1 MRRRDF
7 LAALSSA
14 ATAWPFT
21 VRAQQPATPVVGFL
35 DTGSSKGDPEL
46 MPAFF
51 RGLAENGIVEGRNV
65 AIEYRRSEG
74 DESVLTTM
82 AEDLVRRNVAVM
94 TTVGGAPA
102 TLAAKAAT
110 SSIPIAFL
118 VAVDPVALGIV
129 ASLNHPGGN
138 LTGVTTLN
146 VEVAPKRLEVLH
158 ELLPRAKTFA
168 LLVNPINV
176 TNTLTT
182 VRDLQ
187 AAAQKSGLV
196 LRVLHASSDDEI
208 DRAFAALN
216 ADRSDGLVI
225 GTDGFLISRSEQLAS
240 LALRFRIPSIFQ
252 YRAFS
257 VAGDL
262 MSYGS
267 NFADTYYQL
276 GLYTGRLLKGEK
288 PADLP
293 VQQSTKV
300 ELIIN
305 LKTAKALGVS
315 VPLSLLGRADE
326 VIE

>member
-1 MRRRDF
+1 MRRRTF
-7 LAALSSA
+7 IEGIAVLATTWPL
-14 ATAWPFT
+14 TAH
-21 VRAQQPATPVVGFL
+21 AQQPAMPVIGFL
-35 DTGSSKGDPEL
+35 GAGSPSKKDPER
-46 MPAFF
+46 MSFF
-51 RGLAENGIVEGRNV
+51 CGLAENGWVEGRNV
-65 AIEYRRSEG
+65 TIEYRHSEG
-74 DESVLTTM
+74 DESVLPAM

-94 TTVGGAPA
+94 TTVGEA

-110 SSIPIAFL
+110 PSIPIAFL
-118 VAVDPVALGIV
+118 VAVDPVSLGIV

-146 VEVAPKRLEVLH
+146 IEVAPKRLEVLR
-158 ELLPRAKTFA
+158 ELLPQAKTFA
-168 LLVNPINV
+168 LLVNPTNV
-176 TNTLTT
+176 VNTPAT

-187 AAAQKSGLV
+187 AAAQKTGLA

-208 DRAFAALN
+208 DRAFTALDT
-216 ADRSDGLVI
+216 DRSDGLVI

-240 LALRFRIPSIFQ
+240 LALRYRIPSIFQ

-257 VAGDL
+257 VAGGL

-267 NFADTYYQL
+267 SLTDTYYQL

>member
-1 MRRRDF
+1 
-7 LAALSSA
+7 
-14 ATAWPFT
+14 
-21 VRAQQPATPVVGFL
+21 
-35 DTGSSKGDPEL
+35 
-46 MPAFF
+46 
-51 RGLAENGIVEGRNV
+51 
-65 AIEYRRSEG
+65 
-74 DESVLTTM
+74 M
-82 AEDLVRRNVAVM
+82 AEDLVRRNVAAM

-168 LLVNPINV
+168 LLVNPTNV

-187 AAAQKSGLV
+187 AAAQKSGLA
-196 LRVLHASSDDEI
+196 LRVLHASSEDEI

-240 LALRFRIPSIFQ
+240 LALRFRIPAIFQ

-257 VAGDL
+257 VAGGL

-267 NFADTYYQL
+267 NIADTYYQL

-305 LKTAKALGVS
+305 LKTTKALGVS

-326 VIE
+326 VKM